1 MEKKRKYSEEYI
13 KYGFTILTVNG
24 VDKPQCVLCNVVLS
38 VEAMKPSKLKRHL
51 DTKHSEH
58 NTKDV
63 AFFRRHEAGLKRQR
77 LDATGS
83 IQQQSTAVVQ
93 ASYEAAL
100 EIAKN
105 KKPHTIGETLI
116 KPSMLKMVSLVLGEA
131 SAAKM
136 RQVSLSDNTV
146 QRRIADMSEDVKV
159 QILEEIKQ
167 SPLFA
172 IQLDESTDVSSC
184 AQLMVFVK
192 YVNSGDLKEE
202 FLFCSDLETT
212 TKSDDIMAK
221 IKTFFESGGLQ
232 WEKVGGVCTDG
243 APAML
248 GKKSGFQKKV
258 KDLAPHAKGIHC
270 MIHRYALA
278 SKTLPEPLLK
288 VLDSVIKIVNYVKSG
303 ALNTRLFKEL
313 CKEMNAD
320 HEVLLFYTAVRWL
333 SKGNVLNRVFEL
345 KDEIKMFLENQ
356 GKNDLLA
363 NFSDDGWH
371 MRLAYLADIF
381 EHLNSL
387 NLKLQGKQTNLIH
400 FQDNLQAFV
409 AKLKNWRRKVSSGNV
424 AMFDRL
430 SSTTD
435 KGANELDSVL
445 KSEIISH
452 LDSLDEQFERY
463 FPELTQEDAALVR
476 NPFSSSLD
484 VASLPDEIQDE
495 YLDLRNDSS
504 SRDLFREKDLNQF
517 WCIMYESYPKVALL
531 ALKILVPFASTYLC
545 ESGFSTLLQI
555 KTKTRNRLNVEDD
568 MRLALSQTQP
578 RITKLV
584 AQKQVQQSH

>member
-303 ALNTRLFKEL
+303 A
-313 CKEMNAD
+313 D
-320 HEVLLFYTAVRWL
+320 
-333 SKGNVLNRVFEL
+333 
-345 KDEIKMFLENQ
+345 
-356 GKNDLLA
+356 
-363 NFSDDGWH
+363 
-371 MRLAYLADIF
+371 
-381 EHLNSL
+381 
-387 NLKLQGKQTNLIH
+387 
-400 FQDNLQAFV
+400 
-409 AKLKNWRRKVSSGNV
+409 RK
-424 AMFDRL
+424 
-430 SSTTD
+430 
-435 KGANELDSVL
+435 SV
-445 KSEIISH
+445 
-452 LDSLDEQFERY
+452 
-463 FPELTQEDAALVR
+463 V
-476 NPFSSSLD
+476 
-484 VASLPDEIQDE
+484 
-495 YLDLRNDSS
+495 
-504 SRDLFREKDLNQF
+504 
-517 WCIMYESYPKVALL
+517 
-531 ALKILVPFASTYLC
+531 
-545 ESGFSTLLQI
+545 
-555 KTKTRNRLNVEDD
+555 
-568 MRLALSQTQP
+568 
-578 RITKLV
+578 
-584 AQKQVQQSH
+584 